1 MRKIIKNIDI
11 ILPNYNSALY
21 IEDTIKSVI
30 NQTYKNWKLIIVDDC
45 SDKNTKLILKKFSK
59 HKKIKIIWL
68 NKNKGAGYCRN
79 LAIQKSNSQYIAFID
94 SDDIWKKIN

>member
-45 SDKNTKLILKKFSK
+45 SDKNTKLILKNFLNT
-59 HKKIKIIWL
+59 KKL
-68 NKNKGAGYCRN
+68 RLFG
-79 LAIQKSNSQYIAFID
+79 
-94 SDDIWKKIN
+94 